1 MNIDDLQEANLLMVW
16 LNVKDRFVHNNNG
29 WNFSAVYLF
38 PTMKN
43 AILKLKKT

>member
-29 WNFSAVYLF
+29 RNFSAVYLF

-43 AILKLKKT
+43 AILK